1 MILQAALSLLLAQ
14 DLAIGPPARFPEFLD
29 PAPAR
34 HETILQCTGG
44 GNALVRW
51 SVGSTFRIDEFVL
64 NQFVASE
71 EDLKPVNDAVGSF
84 GDQSAVVVRCNSSGA
99 MLSVHGF
106 QDARKREVR
115 SYFFNGRGFQR
126 MSSFSG

>member
-1 MILQAALSLLLAQ
+1 MILQAALSLMLAQ
-14 DLAIGPPARFPEFLD
+14 DLPVGPPPSFPEFLN

-44 GNALVRW
+44 GSALVRW
-51 SVGSTFRIDEFVL
+51 SVGPSFRIDEFVL

-71 EDLKPVNDAVGSF
+71 EDLKPVNEAVASF
-84 GDQSAVVVRCNSSGA
+84 GDQSAVAVRCNSSGA
-99 MLSVHGF
+99 MLSVRSF
-106 QDARKREVR
+106 QDPRKREVR
-115 SYFFNGRGFQR
+115 SYFFNGRGFHL

>member
-14 DLAIGPPARFPEFLD
+14 DLVVGPPASFPEFLN
-29 PAPAR
+29 PATAR

-44 GNALVRW
+44 GIVLVRW
-51 SVGSTFRIDEFVL
+51 SVGAGFRIGEFVF

-71 EDLKPVNDAVGSF
+71 EDLKPVNEAVASF

-99 MLSVHGF
+99 MLSVRNF
-106 QDARKREVR
+106 QDPRKSEVR
-115 SYFFNGRGFQR
+115 SYFFNGRGFR
-126 MSSFSG
+126 LMSSFSG